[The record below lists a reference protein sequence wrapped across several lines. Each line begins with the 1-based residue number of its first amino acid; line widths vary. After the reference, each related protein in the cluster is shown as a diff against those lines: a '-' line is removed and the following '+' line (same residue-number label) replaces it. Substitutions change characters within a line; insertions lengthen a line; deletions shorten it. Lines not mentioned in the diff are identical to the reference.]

1 MKIIWKTGR
10 KEERKNKNVRMIY
23 QMKEEKQMAGEK
35 EKKKTMKVHE
45 RNNKGSR
52 IRYERKNQMRWNER
66 SKKKNGKKK
75 E

>member
-1 MKIIWKTGR
+1 
-10 KEERKNKNVRMIY
+10 
-23 QMKEEKQMAGEK
+23 MAGEK

-66 SKKKNGKKK
+66 SKKKMERKKNKNGNLVCV
-75 E
+75 

>member
-1 MKIIWKTGR
+1 
-10 KEERKNKNVRMIY
+10 MIY

-66 SKKKNGKKK
+66 SKKNGKKK